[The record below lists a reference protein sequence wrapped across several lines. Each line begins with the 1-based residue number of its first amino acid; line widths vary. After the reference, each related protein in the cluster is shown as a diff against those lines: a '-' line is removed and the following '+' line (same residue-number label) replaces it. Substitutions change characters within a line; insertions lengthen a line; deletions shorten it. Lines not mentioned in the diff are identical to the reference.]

1 MERLQ
6 RKLSLLEKQEKE
18 RKLQRASKPTA
29 SSLLPSLPNL
39 HPSKQAAVKTMRQSR
54 NKYDVDEEEEKME
67 ESKEEEEVI
76 VMTSA
81 PLSASKQ

>member
-81 PLSASKQ
+81 PLSASKK